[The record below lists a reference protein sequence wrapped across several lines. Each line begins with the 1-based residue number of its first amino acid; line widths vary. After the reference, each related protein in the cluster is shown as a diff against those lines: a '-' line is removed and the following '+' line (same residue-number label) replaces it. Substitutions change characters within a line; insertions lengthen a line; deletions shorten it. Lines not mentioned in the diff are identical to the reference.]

1 MARKNK
7 AEPLRF
13 SEDLLICPRCGE
25 KLQPADL
32 EGFSRCPY
40 CDHSFGG
47 DSRID
52 DFIVSP
58 LVRNYIGQAHRRF
71 PGA

>member
-1 MARKNK
+1 MKRKNK
-7 AEPLRF
+7 TGLQIA
-13 SEDLLICPRCGE
+13 EDLLICPQCGE

-32 EGFSRCPY
+32 EGFGRCPY
-40 CDHSFGG
+40 CDHAFGS

-71 PGA
+71 PGV

>member
-1 MARKNK
+1 MEVVGKTT
-7 AEPLRF
+7 LRF
-13 SEDLLICPRCGE
+13 TEDFLICPRCGE

-32 EGFSRCPY
+32 EGFLRCPY
-40 CDHSFGG
+40 CDYFFGS
-47 DSRID
+47 DSRVD
-52 DFIVSP
+52 DFVVSP

>member
-1 MARKNK
+1 MESTDK
-7 AEPLRF
+7 PGLRIM
-13 SEDLLICPRCGE
+13 EDQLICPQCGE

-40 CDHSFGG
+40 CDYSFGS

-52 DFIVSP
+52 DFVVSP
-58 LVRNYIGQAHRRF
+58 LVRNYIGQVHRRF